1 MTLQA
6 MESPRT
12 AAPQGRAPGVWL
24 DGVTVRFGGLVAL
37 DGITLHVRAGE
48 TVGLVGPNGSGK
60 TTLINA
66 VCGLVPAVG
75 SIRVGTRELSKR
87 PAAERID
94 LGIIRTFQSLSVLP
108 ELTVMENVLLAA
120 EQRRSRTIGGTPE
133 ARAEAALRVLGIQR
147 YSSELGENVP
157 TGIARRVELARSL
170 VLRPEVLLLDE
181 FTSGLDHRETQALV
195 AVVRRLTATAR
206 ITTLVVEHDL
216 DVVVTL
222 CQRLFVLSAGSVMAQ
237 GTPREVLTQPE
248 VVAAYV
254 GDSFAAQL
262 ALREIE
268 EGEQK
273 GPISPT
279 GQGAEDT

>member
-1 MTLQA
+1 
-6 MESPRT
+6 
-12 AAPQGRAPGVWL
+12 VWL